1 MIVTVFQFFYL
12 NLKIVF
18 LNSHPVVIIGLD
30 VNLTFHPVV
39 KVIVPDPP
47 DFKVRK
53 LFSFVT
59 DDEA

>member
-1 MIVTVFQFFYL
+1 MIVTVFHFFYL
-12 NLKIVF
+12 NQKIVF
-18 LNSHPVVIIGLD
+18 NSHPVVKVGLD